1 MIPISHRQMSLLG
14 IILISLFTS
23 LFVFFI
29 IWSTIDFPFQDDVD
43 YIRFIYFI
51 KSEGKNFS
59 NFLSLFFE
67 LANDHFVL
75 VLRLIFIAFYSIFGY
90 LPIDGLIYFNIIQL
104 LLIQFLFYLEFKKLK
119 LNILYFLPV
128 IVLNF
133 QPQYFEVSTWAS
145 GGLCHITTS
154 LLILLA
160 VKLSNTR
167 KYFLT
172 FLFTVLS
179 TLTFGSGLFAISSVG
194 LSYFFQKK
202 HKPILVLILLLIIY
216 LIIYKINYSPSGRMA
231 ELSTNF
237 YNIFVT
243 FFGLIG
249 GVFSIFD
256 KNGIFLSVG
265 AGILT
270 FSSFIYLSFKSLFSS
285 SAIRSER
292 IILLSYFSYMAAAIF
307 LIAFVRSSTGTVIV
321 GRFIM
326 FSPLLLTCLY
336 ILIIPYLTNSKW
348 IFLALLFISLSF
360 SALSYFKYTQV
371 VYNRKNLALADTF
384 NWSNNHAMFNM
395 VPQFVFLA
403 NEFLIPAYDLGMWK
417 VPKMHFPKDTYET
430 KSKTINLEISN
441 YPQHHLPKDNYFLF
455 QMDSFPYKP
464 NLNNAWFVLF
474 KNKTSGEK
482 FISPIK
488 FYKNSILNFL
498 RTGNYLVP
506 SGLFEIQTQQMS
518 PGTFEMY
525 LLGDQNFK
533 INKTLEI
540 SSAKNSAIMKEAN

>member
-43 YIRFIYFI
+43 YIRFIYLI
-51 KSEGKNFS
+51 KTEGRNFN
-59 NFLSLFFE
+59 NFLSLFFQ

-75 VLRLIFIAFYSIFGY
+75 VLRLIFIAFYAILGY
-90 LPIDGLIYFNIIQL
+90 LPIDGLIYLNLFQL
-104 LLIQFLFYLEFKKLK
+104 LLIQFLFFLEFKKLK
-119 LNILYFLPV
+119 LNVIYFLPV
-128 IVLNF
+128 ILLNF

-154 LLILLA
+154 LLIFLA
-160 VKLSNTR
+160 VKLSITR

-194 LSYFFQKK
+194 LSYFFQKRY
-202 HKPILVLILLLIIY
+202 KPILILVLLLIMY

-243 FFGLIG
+243 FFGLMG

-256 KNGIFLSVG
+256 KNGIFLSVVI
-265 AGILT
+265 GILAFST
-270 FSSFIYLSFKSLFSS
+270 FVFLSFKSFFSS
-285 SAIRSER
+285 AVVRSER

-307 LIAFVRSSTGTVIV
+307 LIAFVRSATEIVIV

-326 FSPLLLTCLY
+326 FSPFLLTCLY
-336 ILIIPYLTNSKW
+336 LLVIPYFINSKW
-348 IFLALLFISLSF
+348 IFASLLFISLSF

-384 NWSNNHAMFNM
+384 NWSHNQAMFNM
-395 VPQFVFLA
+395 VPQFVLLA
-403 NEFLIPAYDLGMWK
+403 NEFLLPAYEMGIWK
-417 VPKMHFPKDTYET
+417 VNKTYFPSDTFET
-430 KSKTINLEISN
+430 KSKGINLKIAN
-441 YPQHHLPKDNYFLF
+441 YTQHHLPKDNFFIF
-455 QMDSFPYKP
+455 QIDDFPGKP
-464 NLNNAWFVLF
+464 SLNNPWFILF
-474 KNKTSGEK
+474 ENKSSGKK
-482 FISPIK
+482 FISPVK
-488 FYKNSILNFL
+488 FHKNGILKFVT
-498 RTGNYLVP
+498 TGNYLAP

-525 LLGDQNFK
+525 VLGDQNFK

-540 SSAKNSAIMKEAN
+540 STAKNSAVMREVD

>member
-29 IWSTIDFPFQDDVD
+29 IWSTVDFPFQDDVD
-43 YIRFIYFI
+43 YIRFIYLI
-51 KSEGKNFS
+51 KSEGKNYS

-67 LANDHFVL
+67 LVNDHFVL

-202 HKPILVLILLLIIY
+202 YKPILILILLLIIY
-216 LIIYKINYSPSGRMA
+216 LII
-231 ELSTNF
+231 
-237 YNIFVT
+237 
-243 FFGLIG
+243 
-249 GVFSIFD
+249 
-256 KNGIFLSVG
+256 
-265 AGILT
+265 
-270 FSSFIYLSFKSLFSS
+270 
-285 SAIRSER
+285 
-292 IILLSYFSYMAAAIF
+292 
-307 LIAFVRSSTGTVIV
+307 
-321 GRFIM
+321 
-326 FSPLLLTCLY
+326 
-336 ILIIPYLTNSKW
+336 
-348 IFLALLFISLSF
+348 
-360 SALSYFKYTQV
+360 
-371 VYNRKNLALADTF
+371 
-384 NWSNNHAMFNM
+384 
-395 VPQFVFLA
+395 
-403 NEFLIPAYDLGMWK
+403 
-417 VPKMHFPKDTYET
+417 
-430 KSKTINLEISN
+430 
-441 YPQHHLPKDNYFLF
+441 
-455 QMDSFPYKP
+455 
-464 NLNNAWFVLF
+464 
-474 KNKTSGEK
+474 
-482 FISPIK
+482 
-488 FYKNSILNFL
+488 
-498 RTGNYLVP
+498 
-506 SGLFEIQTQQMS
+506 
-518 PGTFEMY
+518 
-525 LLGDQNFK
+525 
-533 INKTLEI
+533 
-540 SSAKNSAIMKEAN
+540 

>member
-1 MIPISHRQMSLLG
+1 MIPISDRLMSLLG

-43 YIRFIYFI
+43 YIRFIYLI
-51 KSEGKNFS
+51 KTEGGNFS
-59 NFLSLFFE
+59 NYLVLFFQ

-75 VLRLIFIAFYSIFGY
+75 VLRLIFIVFYSIFGY
-90 LPIDGLIYFNIIQL
+90 LPIDGLIYFNIVQL
-104 LLIQFLFYLEFKKLK
+104 LLIQYLFYLEFKKLK
-119 LNILYFLPV
+119 LNILFFLPV

-154 LLILLA
+154 LLIFLA
-160 VKLSNTR
+160 VKLSITR
-167 KYFLT
+167 KYFST
-172 FLFTVLS
+172 YLFTVLS

-194 LSYFFQKK
+194 LSYFLQKK
-202 HKPILVLILLLIIY
+202 YKPILILVFLLIIY

-243 FFGLIG
+243 FFGLMG
-249 GVFSIFD
+249 GVFSVFD

-265 AGILT
+265 AGIFA
-270 FSSFIYLSFKSLFSS
+270 FSAFVFLSFKSFFRSS
-285 SAIRSER
+285 SIPSER
-292 IILLSYFSYMAAAIF
+292 IVLLSYFSYMAAAIF

-336 ILIIPYLTNSKW
+336 ILMIPHFFNSKW
-348 IFLALLFISLSF
+348 MFASLLFISLSF
-360 SALSYFKYTQV
+360 SALSYYKYTQV
-371 VYNRKNLALADTF
+371 VYNRRNLASADTF

-395 VPQFVFLA
+395 VPQFVLLA
-403 NEFLIPAYDLGMWK
+403 NEFLIPAYQLGIWK
-417 VPKMHFPKDTYET
+417 VNETYFPKEKLET
-430 KSKTINLEISN
+430 KSKAINLKISN
-441 YPQHHLPKDNYFLF
+441 YPQHHLSKDNYFLF
-455 QMDSFPYKP
+455 QLDAFPFKP
-464 NLNNAWFVLF
+464 SINKAWFILF
-474 KNKTSGEK
+474 KNKSSGKKFTS
-482 FISPIK
+482 PVK
-488 FYKNSILNFL
+488 FYKNGKLNFIK
-498 RTGNYLVP
+498 TGNYLAP
-506 SGLFEIQTQQMS
+506 SGLFEIQTQQMTS
-518 PGTFEMY
+518 GTFDMY

-540 SSAKNSAIMKEAN
+540 SLAKNSAIMK

>member
-1 MIPISHRQMSLLG
+1 MSLLG
-14 IILISLFTS
+14 IILISLFTF

-29 IWSTIDFPFQDDVD
+29 IWSTVDFPFQDDVD
-43 YIRFIYFI
+43 YIRFIYLI

-59 NFLSLFFE
+59 NLLSLFFE

-75 VLRLIFIAFYSIFGY
+75 VLRLIFIAFYALFGY
-90 LPIDGLIYFNIIQL
+90 LPIDGLIYFNLIQL

-128 IVLNF
+128 ILLNF

-154 LLILLA
+154 LLIFLA
-160 VKLSNTR
+160 VKLSITR

-172 FLFTVLS
+172 FLFTVLA

-202 HKPILVLILLLIIY
+202 YKPILLLILLLIIY

-243 FFGLIG
+243 FFGLMG
-249 GVFSIFD
+249 GVLTIFD

-270 FSSFIYLSFKSLFSS
+270 FSAFLFLSFESLFSS

-307 LIAFVRSSTGTVIV
+307 LISFVRSSTGTVIV

-336 ILIIPYLTNSKW
+336 ILIIPYLINSKW
-348 IFLALLFISLSF
+348 IFASLLFISLSF

-384 NWSNNHAMFNM
+384 NWSNNHTMFNM
-395 VPQFVFLA
+395 VPKFVFLA

-417 VPKMHFPKDTYET
+417 VNKKYFPKDTFET
-430 KSKTINLEISN
+430 KSKGINLKIAN
-441 YPQHHLPKDNYFLF
+441 YTQHHLPKDNYFIF
-455 QMDSFPYKP
+455 QIDTFPFKP
-464 NLNNAWFVLF
+464 SINKAWFILF
-474 KNKTSGEK
+474 KNKFSEKK
-482 FISPIK
+482 FISPVK
-488 FYKNSILNFL
+488 FYKNGKLNFIK
-498 RTGNYLVP
+498 TGNYLVP
-506 SGLFEIQTQQMS
+506 TGLFEIQTQQMS

-525 LLGDQNFK
+525 VLGDQNFK

-540 SSAKNSAIMKEAN
+540 STAKNSAVMK

>member
-1 MIPISHRQMSLLG
+1 MIPISQRQISLLG

-43 YIRFIYFI
+43 YIRFIYLI

-75 VLRLIFIAFYSIFGY
+75 VLRLIFIAFYAIFGY

-154 LLILLA
+154 LLILIA

-172 FLFTVLS
+172 YLFTALS

-194 LSYFFQKK
+194 LSYFLQKK
-202 HKPILVLILLLIIY
+202 YKPILILVLLLIIY
-216 LIIYKINYSPSGRMA
+216 LIIYKINYSPSGRMT

-249 GVFSIFD
+249 GVFSVFD
-256 KNGIFLSVG
+256 KNGIYLSVG

-270 FSSFIYLSFKSLFSS
+270 FSVFLCLSFKSLFSS

-336 ILIIPYLTNSKW
+336 ILMIPYLIKSKW
-348 IFLALLFISLSF
+348 IFVSLLFISFSF
-360 SALSYFKYTQV
+360 SALSYFKYSQV
-371 VYNRKNLALADTF
+371 VYNRKNLALANSF

-395 VPQFVFLA
+395 DPRFVLLS
-403 NEFLIPAYDLGMWK
+403 NEFLIPAYQMGIWK
-417 VPKMHFPKDTYET
+417 VNEMYFPNDTFDT
-430 KSKTINLEISN
+430 QLKAINLKISN
-441 YPQHHLPKDNYFLF
+441 YTQHHLPKDNYFIF
-455 QMDSFPYKP
+455 QIDAFPSEP
-464 NLNNAWFVLF
+464 SLNNAWFVLF
-474 KNKTSGEK
+474 KNKSSEKK

-488 FYKNSILNFL
+488 FHKNGILNFFK
-498 RTGNYLVP
+498 TGNYLAP
-506 SGLFEIQTQQMS
+506 SGLFEIQTQQMA

-525 LLGDQNFK
+525 LLGDHNFK

-540 SSAKNSAIMKEAN
+540 SSAKNSAIIK

>member
-1 MIPISHRQMSLLG
+1 MIPISNRQMSLLG

-43 YIRFIYFI
+43 YIRFIYLI
-51 KSEGKNFS
+51 KTEGRNFS
-59 NFLSLFFE
+59 NFLALFFQ

-75 VLRLIFIAFYSIFGY
+75 VLRLIFIVFYSIFGY

-202 HKPILVLILLLIIY
+202 YKPILVLILLLIIY
-216 LIIYKINYSPSGRMA
+216 LIIYKINYSASGRMA

-249 GVFSIFD
+249 GVLTIFD
-256 KNGIFLSVG
+256 KNGILLSVG
-265 AGILT
+265 IGILT
-270 FSSFIYLSFKSLFSS
+270 FSTFLFLSFKSLFSI

-307 LIAFVRSSTGTVIV
+307 LIAFVRSSTETVIV

-336 ILIIPYLTNSKW
+336 ILMIPYLINSKW
-348 IFLALLFISLSF
+348 IFASLLFISLSF
-360 SALSYFKYTQV
+360 SALSYYKYTQV

-395 VPQFVFLA
+395 VPQFVLLA
-403 NEFLIPAYDLGMWK
+403 NEFLIPAYQLGIWK
-417 VPKMHFPKDTYET
+417 VNKTYFPKDKLET
-430 KSKTINLEISN
+430 KSKAINLKISN
-441 YPQHHLPKDNYFLF
+441 YSQHHLPKDNYFIF
-455 QMDSFPYKP
+455 QVDDFPYKP
-464 NLNNAWFVLF
+464 SLNKVWFILF
-474 KNKTSGEK
+474 QNKTSGK
-482 FISPIK
+482 QFISPIK
-488 FYKNSILNFL
+488 FYKNGILKFL
-498 RTGNYLVP
+498 KTGNYLVP

-540 SSAKNSAIMKEAN
+540 STAKNSAIMK

>member
-1 MIPISHRQMSLLG
+1 MIPISDRQMSLLG

-43 YIRFIYFI
+43 YIRFIYLI

-75 VLRLIFIAFYSIFGY
+75 VLRLIFIAFYAIFGY

-154 LLILLA
+154 LLILIA

-194 LSYFFQKK
+194 FSYFFQKK
-202 HKPILVLILLLIIY
+202 YKPILVLILLLIIY

-249 GVFSIFD
+249 GVFTIFD

-270 FSSFIYLSFKSLFSS
+270 FSAFLFLSFKSLFSS

-321 GRFIM
+321 GRFIL

-336 ILIIPYLTNSKW
+336 ILMIPYLIKSKW
-348 IFLALLFISLSF
+348 IFASLLFISLSF
-360 SALSYFKYTQV
+360 SALSYFKYSQV
-371 VYNRKNLALADTF
+371 VYNRKNLALANSF

-395 VPQFVFLA
+395 DPRFVLLS
-403 NEFLIPAYDLGMWK
+403 NEFLIPAYQMGIWKIKKVRLYNGKDESKLNPIDLK
-417 VPKMHFPKDTYET
+417 
-430 KSKTINLEISN
+430 ISI
-441 YPQHHLPKDNYFLF
+441 YTQHHLPKDNYFMYQVAGFPFPVGLSKIWYI
-455 QMDSFPYKP
+455 SFE
-464 NLNNAWFVLF
+464 
-474 KNKTSGEK
+474 NKLTGK
-482 FISPIK
+482 KYICPIQ
-488 FYKNSILNFL
+488 FYKNGKLNFII
-498 RTGNYLVP
+498 TGNYLAP
-506 SGLFEIQTQQMS
+506 SGLFEIQTQQMA

-525 LLGDQNFK
+525 VLGDQNFK